1 MVMNRQVQEIL
12 LMEYGITGRR
22 KSVRDAW
29 VQYTWNNEV
38 TITGTDAYYFTD
50 GNFAPASVS
59 YQYLDADGNW
69 KEVENGEGFG
79 VKLNQ
84 YNKTTFAPVTTTA
97 IRMWMKPKTLGCGVI
112 EWKVYGYSNEMAT
125 DKQLLSDN

>member
-1 MVMNRQVQEIL
+1 MAGLNDDYETAS
-12 LMEYGITGRR
+12 TGDT
-22 KSVRDAW
+22 SHGVWHNWQGGNQSGDAR

-84 YNKTTFAPVTTTA
+84 YNKTIIAPVTFFRILSYKLLIYGGSMYTT
-97 IRMWMKPKTLGCGVI
+97 
-112 EWKVYGYSNEMAT
+112 S
-125 DKQLLSDN
+125 